1 MDKKGERARTQMWP
15 AGNNKHASRGI
26 TLMELLVALTIMALV
41 GGVLYPSVVA
51 GLDTLRL
58 KSAADRLAN
67 TFRFAR
73 ERALRRQTVC
83 QVTVDP
89 AGGLVAVEDAGAE
102 PYRRSWE
109 MPRGVVVREERR
121 RTFVF
126 PPDGGAPHIGLTLA
140 NARGRTASVEF
151 DLLSALP
158 RARVN
163 P

>member
-1 MDKKGERARTQMWP
+1 M
-15 AGNNKHASRGI
+15 
-26 TLMELLVALTIMALV
+26 VLTIIAVMA
-41 GGVLYPSVVA
+41 GVVFPGVTA

-58 KSAADRLAN
+58 KSTADRLAS

-89 AGGLVAVEDAGAE
+89 ARRAVELEDLGPS

-109 MPRGVVVREERR
+109 LPQQIVLRPERV

-126 PPDGGAPHIGLTLA
+126 PPDGASPHIGLTLA
-140 NARGRTASVEF
+140 NSRGRTASVEF

-158 RARVN
+158 RVRIDQ
-163 P
+163 

>member
-1 MDKKGERARTQMWP
+1 MPMWR
-15 AGNNKHASRGI
+15 AGNNSGSRGI
-26 TLMELLVALTIMALV
+26 TLLEVLVVLTLIALM
-41 GGVLYPSVVA
+41 GGVVFPAVTA

-58 KSAADRLAN
+58 KSTADRLAN
-67 TFRFAR
+67 TFRYAR

-89 AGGLVAVEDAGAE
+89 ARRVVEFEDLGAGA
-102 PYRRSWE
+102 YRRSWDLPQE
-109 MPRGVVVREERR
+109 IMLRPGAASSAPTPERAR
-121 RTFVF
+121 AFVF
-126 PPDGGAPHIGLTLA
+126 PPDGGTPQIGLTLA

-158 RARVN
+158 RVRMS